1 MSEYELWRYFEQY
14 AQVSNIWWYSV
25 AVLPATVISGGAYF
39 LMAFALRRSKG
50 FKIFFWLC
58 FASLPIILVGPSFY
72 VSINLT
78 DALRRINFQVPA
90 NIQQMSRVDGL
101 QVGGYLSQLATLGII
116 GAALAV
122 VVLIA
127 AIIVGGYAPP
137 TVVQTLSNISQRFT
151 KTISG
156 VTALMGSGGGKS
168 RVNSKY
174 GKVQV
179 VESRA
184 SFGQEFG
191 IVHGAV
197 IGKAGEAT
205 ILITDEYVSR
215 RHAQFEVRDD
225 KVYLHDLGSRNGTF
239 VERDGQRHQL
249 DGTPYEIQ
257 HGDKIYLGHPS
268 APEAVILKY
277 ERS

>member
-25 AVLPATVISGGAYF
+25 AVLPATVISVGAYF

-58 FASLPIILVGPSFY
+58 FASLPVILVGPSFY

-90 NIQQMSRVDGL
+90 NIQQMNRVDGL
-101 QVGGYLSQLATLGII
+101 QVGGYLSQLATFGII

-122 VVLIA
+122 IVLIA

-137 TVVQTLSNISQRFT
+137 PVVKTLSNISQQFT
-151 KTISG
+151 KAISG
-156 VTALMGSGGGKS
+156 ITALMGSGRGTS

-179 VESRA
+179 ERGESP
-184 SFGQEFG
+184 GQEFG

-205 ILITDEYVSR
+205 ILITDAYVSR

-239 VERDGQRHQL
+239 VERDGQQYQL

-268 APEAVILKY
+268 SPEAVILKY
-277 ERS
+277 ERN

>member
-1 MSEYELWRYFEQY
+1 
-14 AQVSNIWWYSV
+14 
-25 AVLPATVISGGAYF
+25 
-39 LMAFALRRSKG
+39 
-50 FKIFFWLC
+50 
-58 FASLPIILVGPSFY
+58 
-72 VSINLT
+72 
-78 DALRRINFQVPA
+78 
-90 NIQQMSRVDGL
+90 
-101 QVGGYLSQLATLGII
+101 LSQLATLGII

-137 TVVQTLSNISQRFT
+137 TVAKTLSNIQQQFFT
-151 KTISG
+151 KVIGG
-156 VTALMGSGGGKS
+156 VTALIESGGGKS

-174 GKVQV
+174 GKVR
-179 VESRA
+179 VENAKSP
-184 SFGQEFG
+184 GQEFG
-191 IVHGAV
+191 IVHGAL
-197 IGKAGEAT
+197 IGKVSEAT

-239 VERDGQRHQL
+239 VERDGQQHQL

-257 HGDKIYLGHPS
+257 HGDKIYLGDPAS
-268 APEAVILKY
+268 LEAVILKY